1 MEGENARDF
10 FAALGFE
17 ETDIEDGLT
26 ALFFETD
33 PQGGYALVTDE
44 EGAVP
49 ENLKRG
55 VIFACYTPE
64 GAFEWSAGFKNAYV
78 FRDIWAAAE
87 TAEGKLDAIRK
98 YRESRDIL
106 K

>member
-49 ENLKRG
+49 ETLKRG
-55 VIFACYTPE
+55 VIFASYTPE
-64 GAFEWSAGFKNAYV
+64 GAFEWSASFKNAYV
-78 FRDIWAAAE
+78 FSEVWAGPATAAE
-87 TAEGKLDAIRK
+87 KVDAIRK
-98 YRESRDIL
+98 YRESKDIL

>member
-1 MEGENARDF
+1 MSENARDF
-10 FAALGFE
+10 FGALGFE
-17 ETDIEDGLT
+17 ETEIEDGLT
-26 ALFFETD
+26 ALCFETD
-33 PQGGYALVTDE
+33 AAGSYALVTDE

-49 ENLKRG
+49 ESLKRG

-78 FRDIWAAAE
+78 FRDVWAGPATAAE
-87 TAEGKLDAIRK
+87 KVDAVSRR
-98 YRESRDIL
+98 REEAY